1 MPRKKKVKI
10 TSSRPKAKI
19 PDGDEGKDL
28 EADIKQAK
36 LETLLKDFDDTG
48 ALELD
53 LDLEFSRSRS
63 TLCLY
68 SICNRF

>member
-10 TSSRPKAKI
+10 TNSRPKAKI

-28 EADIKQAK
+28 EADLKQAK

-48 ALELD
+48 VFN
-53 LDLEFSRSRS
+53 FSVV
-63 TLCLY
+63 
-68 SICNRF
+68 